1 MVDSYRIGIVAGE
14 LSGDQLGAGLIR
26 SLKLHYPDAIYEG
39 IGGSKMINE
48 GFSSLFPIER
58 LSVMG
63 FFEPLKRLPELFR
76 IRKNLFKHFCDS
88 EFDLVIGID
97 SPDFNLG
104 LEKKLHAKGIKTA
117 HYVSPSVW
125 AWRQSR
131 IKKIQSSVDLMITLF
146 PFEEDFYK
154 KNSIPVVCVGHPLAE
169 DLAVQLDTNKAR
181 QELCLADNPVLVVM
195 PGSRASEIKKLGKL
209 FIDVAAY
216 CKKRITKLQIIIPA
230 ASPERKYE
238 IEDIL
243 KNYPSLKVK
252 VLDGQSLLA
261 ISAAD
266 VVLVS
271 SGTATLEAMLLK
283 KPMVVSYRL
292 GALTYALISKII
304 KIKYAALPNILANQL
319 LVPEYIEKDA
329 TLDNISS
336 GIMNFFDNPV
346 DRQKLE
352 KHFEALHE
360 TLKCGGSETA
370 AKALVKLLSKK

>member
-26 SLKLHYPDAIYEG
+26 SLKSRYPDAIFEG
-39 IGGSKMINE
+39 VGGSKMINE
-48 GFSSLFPIER
+48 GFFSLFPIER

-63 FFEPLKRLPELFR
+63 FFEPMKRLPELFR
-76 IRKNLFKHFCDS
+76 IRKSLFKYFCDNK
-88 EFDLVIGID
+88 FDLVIGID

-125 AWRQSR
+125 AWRQGR
-131 IKKIQSSVDLMITLF
+131 IKKIRSCVDLMLTLL

-154 KNSIPVVCVGHPLAE
+154 KNNIPVVCVGHPLAE
-169 DLAVQLDTNKAR
+169 DLAVKLDIDIVR
-181 QELCLADNPVLVVM
+181 RELCLTDDPVLVVM

-209 FIDVAAY
+209 FIDVATY

-230 ASPERKYE
+230 ASPERKHE

-243 KNYPSLKVK
+243 QNYPSLKVK

-261 ISAAD
+261 MSAAD

-292 GALTYALISKII
+292 GTMTFALISKII
-304 KIKYAALPNILANQL
+304 KIKYAALPNLLANEL
-319 LVPEYIEKDA
+319 LVPEYIEKNA
-329 TLDNISS
+329 TVDNISS

-346 DRQKLE
+346 ERKKLE
-352 KHFEALHE
+352 KRFEALHE

-370 AKALVKLLSKK
+370 AKALIKLLEKK